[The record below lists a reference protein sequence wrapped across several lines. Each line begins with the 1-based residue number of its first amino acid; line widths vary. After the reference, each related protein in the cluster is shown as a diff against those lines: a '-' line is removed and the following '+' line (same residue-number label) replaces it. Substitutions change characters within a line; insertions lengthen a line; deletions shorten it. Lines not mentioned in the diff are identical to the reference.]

1 MDKHRI
7 DELGMNYVE
16 KYSLY
21 EEYSARI
28 RNLVQDLVDRE
39 DIEPCGV
46 EGWAK
51 APSELVKSL
60 GANYEGDAS
69 SFAADDLVTVRVL
82 VRFPE
87 DVQVVE
93 EVIRSEFKINAERS
107 TTSEG
112 LEDPYRFGYPSVFYV
127 LSLSDSRSEL
137 KEWRKYD
144 GLSFTLELRTVL
156 QDAWAT
162 ISPRVNLSVD
172 AVSEKKLKRKLIRL
186 AALLEEADEGFLAL
200 WGDVKNAS
208 VPVPPRAEVRIEETE
223 APVQAEKIFS
233 EEEFHDYMQEQ
244 KGGGF
249 INKWNAT
256 TIKAGFPIFVPTP
269 NYLKESCIYLYKIL
283 RAVGIDTASELEK
296 FLAEMDEGDKGL
308 LQLKAV
314 QGAFE
319 KESGSWRV
327 DAFSAVFLLVMNLKW
342 DILKNKDLVALGI
355 KGGSD
360 RISGIEIQK
369 V

>member
-7 DELGMNYVE
+7 DELGMSYVE

-28 RNLVQDLVDRE
+28 RNLIQDLVDRE

-51 APSELVKSL
+51 TPSELVKSL
-60 GANYEGDAS
+60 GSNYEGDVS

-82 VRFPE
+82 LRFPE

-93 EVIRSEFKINAERS
+93 EVIRNEFNINMERS
-107 TTSEG
+107 TPSEG

-137 KEWRKYD
+137 KEWKKYE

-186 AALLEEADEGFLAL
+186 AALLEEADEGFFAL

-208 VPVPPRAEVRIEETE
+208 VSVPPRVEPRPEKTE
-223 APVQAEKIFS
+223 ILVQAEKIFS
-233 EEEFHDYMQEQ
+233 EEEFYNYLYEL
-244 KGGGF
+244 KSGAF
-249 INKWNAT
+249 LSKWNSIA
-256 TIKAGFPIFVPTP
+256 IKAGFPIYVPAP
-269 NYLKESCIYLYKIL
+269 SYLKESCAYLYKIL
-283 RAVGIDTASELEK
+283 RAVGIDTTSELEK
-296 FLAEMDEGDKGL
+296 FLADLDDNDKGF

-319 KESGSWRV
+319 KESSSWRV
-327 DAFSAVFLLVMNLKW
+327 DAFSAIFLLVMNLKW

-355 KGGSD
+355 KSGSD
-360 RISGIEIQK
+360 RISGLL
-369 V
+369 